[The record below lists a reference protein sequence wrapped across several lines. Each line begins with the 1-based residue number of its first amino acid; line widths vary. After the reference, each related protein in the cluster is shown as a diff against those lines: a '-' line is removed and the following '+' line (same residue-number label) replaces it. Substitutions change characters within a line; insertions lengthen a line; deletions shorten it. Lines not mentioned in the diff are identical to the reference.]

1 VPDPVW
7 LPGVVGSKDLQEL
20 SMPDFSGM
28 TSLNPGYRALVLGAS
43 GGIGGALVAAIKGD
57 PSCGGVVE
65 LSRSRD
71 GFDITNDASIAA
83 AAARLSETDLKFDLV
98 LCATGA
104 LVIDGNGPEKTIK
117 AVQGDVMAAQFALNA
132 IGPALALKYFA
143 PLLSNEGK
151 SVFATLS
158 ARVGSIGD
166 NKLGGWIS
174 YRAAKAALN
183 QITRT
188 SAIEIARLRPKS
200 VVVALHPGSVD
211 TGFSG
216 GFSKGHDRIQPSESV
231 ARMLSVLD
239 GLGPAETGGFF
250 AYDGQPIEW

>member
-1 VPDPVW
+1 M
-7 LPGVVGSKDLQEL
+7 S
-20 SMPDFSGM
+20 DFSGM

-43 GGIGGALVAAIKGD
+43 GGIGRAFAAAIKAD
-57 PSCGGVVE
+57 PACGGVTE

-71 GFDITNDASIAA
+71 EFDITDEASVGAA
-83 AAARLSETDLKFDLV
+83 AVRFSEAGQKFDLIV
-98 LCATGA
+98 CATGA
-104 LVIDGNGPEKTIK
+104 LVVNGNGPEKTIK
-117 AVQGDVMAAQFALNA
+117 AISADVMAAQFALNA
-132 IGPALALKYFA
+132 IGPALALKHFA

-174 YRAAKAALN
+174 YRSAKSALN

-188 SAIEIARLRPKS
+188 SAIEIGRLRPKS

-216 GFSKGHDRIQPSESV
+216 GFSKAHDKIQPTESV
-231 ARMLSVLD
+231 AMMLSVLD
-239 GLGPAETGGFF
+239 GLEPAQTGGFF

>member
-1 VPDPVW
+1 
-7 LPGVVGSKDLQEL
+7 
-20 SMPDFSGM
+20 MPDFSGM
-28 TSLNPGYRALVLGAS
+28 TTLNPGYRALVLGSS
-43 GGIGGALVAAIKGD
+43 GGIGGTFVEAIKAD
-57 PSCGGVVE
+57 PACGSVVE
-65 LSRSRD
+65 MSRSRD
-71 GFDITNDASIAA
+71 GFDITDEASVGA
-83 AAARLSETDLKFDLV
+83 AAARLSEAELKFDLV
-98 LCATGA
+98 ICATGA

-117 AVQGDVMAAQFALNA
+117 AIQADVMAAQFALNA

-174 YRAAKAALN
+174 YRSAKAALN
-183 QITRT
+183 QVTRT
-188 SAIEIARLRPKS
+188 SAIEIARLRPKG

-216 GFSKGHDRIQPSESV
+216 GFSKGHDRIQPSDSV
-231 ARMLSVLD
+231 AMMLSVLD
-239 GLGPAETGGFF
+239 QLEPAQTGGFF
-250 AYDGQPIEW
+250 AYDGQPVEW

>member
-1 VPDPVW
+1 M
-7 LPGVVGSKDLQEL
+7 GSNDLQEFA
-20 SMPDFSGM
+20 MPEFTGM
-28 TSLNPGYRALVLGAS
+28 TSLNYGYRALVLGAS
-43 GGIGGALVAAIKGD
+43 GGIGGAFVAAIKAD
-57 PSCGGVVE
+57 PACGGVTE

-71 GFDITNDASIAA
+71 GFDITDDGSVATAA
-83 AAARLSETDLKFDLV
+83 AKLSQEGLKFDLI

-117 AVQGDVMAAQFALNA
+117 AIQGGVMAAQFALNA
-132 IGPALALKYFA
+132 IGPALALKYFG

-174 YRAAKAALN
+174 YRSAKAALN

-188 SAIEIARLRPKS
+188 TAIEISRLRPKS

-216 GFSKGHDRIQPSESV
+216 GFSKTHDKIQPTESV
-231 ARMLSVLD
+231 AMMLSVLD
-239 GLGPAETGGFF
+239 GLEPAQTGGFF

>member
-1 VPDPVW
+1 
-7 LPGVVGSKDLQEL
+7 
-20 SMPDFSGM
+20 MTDFSGM

-43 GGIGGALVAAIKGD
+43 GGIGGALVEAIKAD
-57 PSCGGVVE
+57 PACGSVVE

-71 GFDITNDASIAA
+71 GFDITDEASVRAA
-83 AAARLSETDLKFDLV
+83 AVRLSEAELKFDLV
-98 LCATGA
+98 ICATGA

-117 AVQGDVMAAQFALNA
+117 AIQADVMAAQFALNA
-132 IGPALALKYFA
+132 IGPALALKYFG

-174 YRAAKAALN
+174 YRSAKAALN

-200 VVVALHPGSVD
+200 VVVTLHPGSVD

-216 GFSKGHDRIQPSESV
+216 GISKGHDRIQPSESV

-239 GLGPAETGGFF
+239 RLEPAQTGGFF

>member
-1 VPDPVW
+1 
-7 LPGVVGSKDLQEL
+7 
-20 SMPDFSGM
+20 MTDFAGM
-28 TSLNPGYRALVLGAS
+28 TSLNTGYRALVLGAS
-43 GGIGGALVAAIKGD
+43 GGIGSAFVSALRADPRCGAVI
-57 PSCGGVVE
+57 E

-71 GFDITNDASIAA
+71 GFDITNEESVAA
-83 AAARLSETDLKFDLV
+83 AAARLAETALKFDLV

-104 LVIDGNGPEKTIK
+104 LIIEGNGPEKSIK
-117 AVQGDVMAAQFALNA
+117 AIQGDVMAAQFVLNA

-174 YRAAKAALN
+174 YRSAKAALN
-183 QITRT
+183 QITHT
-188 SAIEIARLRPKS
+188 SAIEIARLRPQS

-216 GFSKGHDRIQPSESV
+216 GVSKGHDRIQPDESV
-231 ARMLSVLD
+231 AMMLSVLD
-239 GLGPAETGGFF
+239 GLEPAQTGGFF
-250 AYDGQPIEW
+250 AYDGQSIEW

>member
-1 VPDPVW
+1 
-7 LPGVVGSKDLQEL
+7 
-20 SMPDFSGM
+20 MPDFSGM
-28 TSLNPGYRALVLGAS
+28 TTLNPGYRALVLGSS
-43 GGIGGALVAAIKGD
+43 GGIGGAFVEAIKAD
-57 PSCGGVVE
+57 PACGSVVE
-65 LSRSRD
+65 MSRSRD
-71 GFDITNDASIAA
+71 GFDITDEASVGA
-83 AAARLSETDLKFDLV
+83 AAARLSEAELKFDLV
-98 LCATGA
+98 ICATGA

-117 AVQGDVMAAQFALNA
+117 AIQADVMAAQFALNA

-174 YRAAKAALN
+174 YRSAKAALN
-183 QITRT
+183 QVTRT
-188 SAIEIARLRPKS
+188 SAIEIARLRPKG

-216 GFSKGHDRIQPSESV
+216 GFSKGHDRIQPSDSV
-231 ARMLSVLD
+231 AMMLSVLD
-239 GLGPAETGGFF
+239 QLEPAQTGGFF
-250 AYDGQPIEW
+250 AYDGQPVEW

>member
-1 VPDPVW
+1 
-7 LPGVVGSKDLQEL
+7 
-20 SMPDFSGM
+20 MPDFSGM
-28 TSLNPGYRALVLGAS
+28 TTLNPGYRALVLGSS
-43 GGIGGALVAAIKGD
+43 GGIGGAFVEALKAD
-57 PSCGGVVE
+57 PACGSVVE
-65 LSRSRD
+65 MSRSRD
-71 GFDITNDASIAA
+71 GFDITDEASVGA
-83 AAARLSETDLKFDLV
+83 AAARLSEAELKFDLV
-98 LCATGA
+98 ICATGA

-117 AVQGDVMAAQFALNA
+117 AIQADVMAAQFALNA

-174 YRAAKAALN
+174 YRSAKAALN
-183 QITRT
+183 QVTRT
-188 SAIEIARLRPKS
+188 SAIEIARLRPKG

-216 GFSKGHDRIQPSESV
+216 GFSKGHDRIQPSDSV
-231 ARMLSVLD
+231 AMMLSVLD
-239 GLGPAETGGFF
+239 QLEPAQTGGFF
-250 AYDGQPIEW
+250 AYDGQPVEW

>member
-1 VPDPVW
+1 M
-7 LPGVVGSKDLQEL
+7 S
-20 SMPDFSGM
+20 DFSGM

-43 GGIGGALVAAIKGD
+43 GGIGSAFVSAIKAD
-57 PSCGGVVE
+57 PSCGSMFE
-65 LSRSRD
+65 LSCSRD
-71 GFDITNDASIAA
+71 GFDITDDGSVGA
-83 AAARLSETDLKFDLV
+83 AAARFSEAGQKFDLI

-104 LVIDGNGPEKTIK
+104 LVISGNGPEKTIK
-117 AVQGDVMAAQFALNA
+117 AIQPDVMAAQFALNA
-132 IGPALALKYFA
+132 IGPALALKHFG
-143 PLLSNEGK
+143 PLLSNDGK

-174 YRAAKAALN
+174 YRSAKAALN

-216 GFSKGHDRIQPSESV
+216 GFSKAHDKIQPAESV
-231 ARMLSVLD
+231 AMMLSVLN
-239 GLGPAETGGFF
+239 GLEPSQTGGFF

>member
-1 VPDPVW
+1 
-7 LPGVVGSKDLQEL
+7 
-20 SMPDFSGM
+20 MTDFSGM
-28 TSLNPGYRALVLGAS
+28 TSLNPGYRALVLGGS
-43 GGIGGALVAAIKGD
+43 GGIGGALVEAIKAD
-57 PSCGGVVE
+57 PACGSVVE
-65 LSRSRD
+65 LSRSRN
-71 GFDITNDASIAA
+71 GFDITDEASVGA
-83 AAARLSETDLKFDLV
+83 AAARLSEAELKFDLV
-98 LCATGA
+98 ICATGA
-104 LVIDGNGPEKTIK
+104 LVIDGNGPEKTIR
-117 AVQGDVMAAQFALNA
+117 AIQAHVMAAQFALNA
-132 IGPALALKYFA
+132 IGPALALKYFG

-174 YRAAKAALN
+174 YRSAKAALN

-200 VVVALHPGSVD
+200 VVVTLHPGSVD

-216 GFSKGHDRIQPSESV
+216 GISKGHDRIQPSESV

-239 GLGPAETGGFF
+239 RLEPAQTGGFF

>member
-1 VPDPVW
+1 
-7 LPGVVGSKDLQEL
+7 
-20 SMPDFSGM
+20 MPDFSGM
-28 TSLNPGYRALVLGAS
+28 TTLNPGYRALVLGSS
-43 GGIGGALVAAIKGD
+43 GGIGGAFVEAIKAD
-57 PSCGGVVE
+57 PACGSVVE
-65 LSRSRD
+65 MSRSRD
-71 GFDITNDASIAA
+71 GFDITDEASVGA
-83 AAARLSETDLKFDLV
+83 AAARLSEAELKFDLV
-98 LCATGA
+98 ICATGA

-117 AVQGDVMAAQFALNA
+117 AIQADVMAAQFALNA

-174 YRAAKAALN
+174 YRSAKASLN
-183 QITRT
+183 QVTRT
-188 SAIEIARLRPKS
+188 SAIEIARLRPKG

-216 GFSKGHDRIQPSESV
+216 GFSKGHDRIQPSDSV
-231 ARMLSVLD
+231 AMMLSVLD
-239 GLGPAETGGFF
+239 QLEPAQTGGFF
-250 AYDGQPIEW
+250 AYDGQPVEW

>member
-1 VPDPVW
+1 M
-7 LPGVVGSKDLQEL
+7 S
-20 SMPDFSGM
+20 DFSGM

-43 GGIGGALVAAIKGD
+43 GGIGGAFAAAIKAD
-57 PSCGGVVE
+57 PACGSVTE

-71 GFDITNDASIAA
+71 GFDITDDAAVGS
-83 AAARLSETDLKFDLV
+83 AAARLSDADLKFDLI

-117 AVQGDVMAAQFALNA
+117 AIQGDVMAAQFALNA

-174 YRAAKAALN
+174 YRSAKAALN
-183 QITRT
+183 QITQRRR
-188 SAIEIARLRPKS
+188 SRLLASGRKVLSSRCIPARSIPAFQVGSRKGMTGS
-200 VVVALHPGSVD
+200 SRRKALP
-211 TGFSG
+211 
-216 GFSKGHDRIQPSESV
+216 
-231 ARMLSVLD
+231 
-239 GLGPAETGGFF
+239 
-250 AYDGQPIEW
+250 

>member
-1 VPDPVW
+1 M
-7 LPGVVGSKDLQEL
+7 S
-20 SMPDFSGM
+20 DFSGM

-43 GGIGGALVAAIKGD
+43 GGIGGAFVAAIKAD
-57 PSCGGVVE
+57 PACGSVVE

-71 GFDITNDASIAA
+71 GFDITDEASVSAA
-83 AAARLSETDLKFDLV
+83 AVRLSEAELKFDLV
-98 LCATGA
+98 ICATGA

-117 AVQGDVMAAQFALNA
+117 AIQADVMAAQFALNA
-132 IGPALALKYFA
+132 IGPALALKYFG

-174 YRAAKAALN
+174 YRSAKAALN

-188 SAIEIARLRPKS
+188 SAIEIARLRPKG
-200 VVVALHPGSVD
+200 VVVTLHPGSVD

-231 ARMLSVLD
+231 AMMLSVLD
-239 GLGPAETGGFF
+239 RLEPAQTGGFF

>member
-1 VPDPVW
+1 M
-7 LPGVVGSKDLQEL
+7 SA
-20 SMPDFSGM
+20 FSGM

-43 GGIGGALVAAIKGD
+43 GGIGGAFAAAIKAD
-57 PSCGGVVE
+57 PACGSVTE
-65 LSRSRD
+65 LSRSLD
-71 GFDITNDASIAA
+71 GFDITDDAAVGS
-83 AAARLSETDLKFDLV
+83 AAARLSDAGLKFDLI

-117 AVQGDVMAAQFALNA
+117 AIQGDVMAAQFALNA
-132 IGPALALKYFA
+132 IGPALALKHFA
-143 PLLSNEGK
+143 PLLSTEGK

-174 YRAAKAALN
+174 YRSAKSALN

-200 VVVALHPGSVD
+200 VVVAMHPGTVD

-216 GFSKGHDRIQPSESV
+216 GFSKGHDRIQPAESV
-231 ARMLSVLD
+231 AMMLSVLD
-239 GLGPAETGGFF
+239 RLEPAQTGGFF

>member
-1 VPDPVW
+1 M
-7 LPGVVGSKDLQEL
+7 SA
-20 SMPDFSGM
+20 FSGM

-43 GGIGGALVAAIKGD
+43 GGIGGAFAAAIKAD
-57 PSCGGVVE
+57 PACGSLTE

-71 GFDITNDASIAA
+71 GFDITDDAAVGS
-83 AAARLSETDLKFDLV
+83 AAARLSEAGLKFDLI

-117 AVQGDVMAAQFALNA
+117 AIQGDVMAAQFALNA
-132 IGPALALKYFA
+132 IGPALALKHFA
-143 PLLSNEGK
+143 PLLSTEGK

-174 YRAAKAALN
+174 YRSAKAALN

-200 VVVALHPGSVD
+200 VVVAMHPGTVD

-216 GFSKGHDRIQPSESV
+216 GFSKGHDRIQPAESV
-231 ARMLSVLD
+231 AMMLSVLD
-239 GLGPAETGGFF
+239 RLEPAQTGGFF

>member
-1 VPDPVW
+1 M
-7 LPGVVGSKDLQEL
+7 GSKDLQEYRM
-20 SMPDFSGM
+20 SQFSGM

-43 GGIGGALVAAIKGD
+43 GGIGGALAAAIKAD
-57 PSCGGVVE
+57 TACGSLVE

-71 GFDITNDASIAA
+71 GLDITDDASVAA
-83 AAARLSETDLKFDLV
+83 AASRISEAGLKFDLIF
-98 LCATGA
+98 CATGA
-104 LVIDGNGPEKTIK
+104 LVINGNGPEKTIK
-117 AVQGDVMAAQFALNA
+117 AVQADVMAAQFALNA
-132 IGPALALKYFA
+132 IGPALALKHFG

-174 YRAAKAALN
+174 YRSAKAALN

-216 GFSKGHDRIQPSESV
+216 GFSKGHDRIQPAES
-231 ARMLSVLD
+231 AAMMLSVLD
-239 GLGPAETGGFF
+239 RLEPAQTGGFF
-250 AYDGQPIEW
+250 AYDSQPIEW

>member
-1 VPDPVW
+1 
-7 LPGVVGSKDLQEL
+7 
-20 SMPDFSGM
+20 
-28 TSLNPGYRALVLGAS
+28 
-43 GGIGGALVAAIKGD
+43 
-57 PSCGGVVE
+57 
-65 LSRSRD
+65 
-71 GFDITNDASIAA
+71 
-83 AAARLSETDLKFDLV
+83 LKFDLV
-98 LCATGA
+98 ICATGA

-117 AVQGDVMAAQFALNA
+117 AIQAHVMAAQFALNA
-132 IGPALALKYFA
+132 IGPALALKYFG

-174 YRAAKAALN
+174 YRSAKAALN

-200 VVVALHPGSVD
+200 VVVTLHPGSVD

-216 GFSKGHDRIQPSESV
+216 GISKGHDRIQPSESV

-239 GLGPAETGGFF
+239 RLEPAQTGGFF
-250 AYDGQPIEW
+250 AYDGQPIVW

>member
-1 VPDPVW
+1 
-7 LPGVVGSKDLQEL
+7 
-20 SMPDFSGM
+20 MPDFSGM
-28 TSLNPGYRALVLGAS
+28 TTLNPGYRALVLGSS
-43 GGIGGALVAAIKGD
+43 GGIGGAFVEAIKAD
-57 PSCGGVVE
+57 PACGSVVE
-65 LSRSRD
+65 MSRSRD
-71 GFDITNDASIAA
+71 GFDITDEASVGA
-83 AAARLSETDLKFDLV
+83 AAARLSEAELKFDLV
-98 LCATGA
+98 ICATGA

-117 AVQGDVMAAQFALNA
+117 AIQADVMAAQFALNA

-174 YRAAKAALN
+174 YRSAKAALN
-183 QITRT
+183 QVTRT
-188 SAIEIARLRPKS
+188 SAIEIARLRPKG

-216 GFSKGHDRIQPSESV
+216 GFSKVHDRIQPSDSV
-231 ARMLSVLD
+231 AMMLSVLD
-239 GLGPAETGGFF
+239 QLEPAQTGGFF
-250 AYDGQPIEW
+250 AYDGQPVEW

>member
-1 VPDPVW
+1 
-7 LPGVVGSKDLQEL
+7 
-20 SMPDFSGM
+20 MPDFSGM
-28 TSLNPGYRALVLGAS
+28 TTLNPGYRALVLGSS
-43 GGIGGALVAAIKGD
+43 GGIGGAFVEAIKAD
-57 PSCGGVVE
+57 PACGSVVE

-71 GFDITNDASIAA
+71 GFDLTDEPSVGA
-83 AAARLSETDLKFDLV
+83 AAARLSEAELKFDLV
-98 LCATGA
+98 ICATGA

-117 AVQGDVMAAQFALNA
+117 AIQADVMAAQFALNA

-174 YRAAKAALN
+174 YRSAKAALN
-183 QITRT
+183 QVTRT
-188 SAIEIARLRPKS
+188 SAIEIARLRPKG

-216 GFSKGHDRIQPSESV
+216 GFSKGHDRIQPSDSV
-231 ARMLSVLD
+231 AMMLSVLD
-239 GLGPAETGGFF
+239 QLEPAQTGGFF
-250 AYDGQPIEW
+250 AYDGQPVEW

>member
-1 VPDPVW
+1 M
-7 LPGVVGSKDLQEL
+7 SA
-20 SMPDFSGM
+20 FSGM

-43 GGIGGALVAAIKGD
+43 GGIGGAFAAAIKAD
-57 PSCGGVVE
+57 PACGSVTE

-71 GFDITNDASIAA
+71 GFDITDDAAVGS
-83 AAARLSETDLKFDLV
+83 AAARLSDAGLKFDLI

-104 LVIDGNGPEKTIK
+104 LVINGNGPEKTIK
-117 AVQGDVMAAQFALNA
+117 AIQGDVMAAQFALNA
-132 IGPALALKYFA
+132 IGPALALKHFA
-143 PLLSNEGK
+143 PLLSSEGK

-174 YRAAKAALN
+174 YRSAKSALN

-200 VVVALHPGSVD
+200 VVVAMHPGTVD

-216 GFSKGHDRIQPSESV
+216 GFSKGHDRIQPAESV
-231 ARMLSVLD
+231 AMMLSVLD
-239 GLGPAETGGFF
+239 RLEPAQTGGFF

>member
-1 VPDPVW
+1 
-7 LPGVVGSKDLQEL
+7 
-20 SMPDFSGM
+20 M

-43 GGIGGALVAAIKGD
+43 GGIGGAFAAAIKAD
-57 PSCGGVVE
+57 PACGSVVE

-71 GFDITNDASIAA
+71 GFDITDEASVSAA
-83 AAARLSETDLKFDLV
+83 AALLSEAELKFDLV
-98 LCATGA
+98 ICATGA

-117 AVQGDVMAAQFALNA
+117 AIQADVMAAQFALNA
-132 IGPALALKYFA
+132 IGPALALKYFG

-174 YRAAKAALN
+174 YRSAKSALN

-216 GFSKGHDRIQPSESV
+216 GFSKAHDKIQPAESV
-231 ARMLSVLD
+231 AMMLSALD
-239 GLGPAETGGFF
+239 GLEPAQTGGFF

>member
-1 VPDPVW
+1 
-7 LPGVVGSKDLQEL
+7 
-20 SMPDFSGM
+20 MPDFSGM
-28 TSLNPGYRALVLGAS
+28 TTLNPGYRALVLGSS
-43 GGIGGALVAAIKGD
+43 GGIGGAFVEAIKAD
-57 PSCGGVVE
+57 PACGSVVE

-71 GFDITNDASIAA
+71 GLDLTDEPSVGA
-83 AAARLSETDLKFDLV
+83 AAARLSEAELKFDLV
-98 LCATGA
+98 ICATGA

-117 AVQGDVMAAQFALNA
+117 AIQADVMAAQFALNA

-174 YRAAKAALN
+174 YRSAKAALN

-188 SAIEIARLRPKS
+188 SAIEIARLRPKG

-216 GFSKGHDRIQPSESV
+216 GFSKGHDRIQPSDSV
-231 ARMLSVLD
+231 AMMLSVLD
-239 GLGPAETGGFF
+239 QLEPAQTGGFF
-250 AYDGQPIEW
+250 AYDGQPVEW

>member
-1 VPDPVW
+1 M
-7 LPGVVGSKDLQEL
+7 S
-20 SMPDFSGM
+20 DFSGM

-43 GGIGGALVAAIKGD
+43 GGIGGAFVAAIKAD
-57 PSCGGVVE
+57 PACGSVVE

-71 GFDITNDASIAA
+71 GFDITDEASVSA
-83 AAARLSETDLKFDLV
+83 AAARLSEAELKFDLV
-98 LCATGA
+98 ICATGA

-117 AVQGDVMAAQFALNA
+117 AIQADVMAAQFALNA
-132 IGPALALKYFA
+132 IGPALALKYFG

-151 SVFATLS
+151 GVFATLS

-174 YRAAKAALN
+174 YRSAKAALN

-188 SAIEIARLRPKS
+188 SAIEIARLRPKG
-200 VVVALHPGSVD
+200 VVVTLHPGSVD
-211 TGFSG
+211 TGFSV

-231 ARMLSVLD
+231 AMMLSVLD
-239 GLGPAETGGFF
+239 RLEPAQTGGFF

>member
-1 VPDPVW
+1 M
-7 LPGVVGSKDLQEL
+7 S
-20 SMPDFSGM
+20 DFSGM

-43 GGIGGALVAAIKGD
+43 GGIGGAFTAAVKGD
-57 PSCGGVVE
+57 PNCGSVTE

-71 GFDITNDASIAA
+71 GLDITDDAAVGA
-83 AAARLSETDLKFDLV
+83 AAARLSEAGLKFDLI

-104 LVIDGNGPEKTIK
+104 LVIHGNGPEKTIK
-117 AVQGDVMAAQFALNA
+117 AIQADVMAAQFALNA
-132 IGPALALKYFA
+132 IGPALALKHFS
-143 PLLSNEGK
+143 PLLSNDGK
-151 SVFATLS
+151 SLFASLS

-174 YRAAKAALN
+174 YRSAKAALN

-200 VVVALHPGSVD
+200 VVVAMHPGTVD

-216 GFSKGHDRIQPSESV
+216 GFSKGHDRIQPAESV
-231 ARMLSVLD
+231 AMMLSVLD
-239 GLGPAETGGFF
+239 RLEPAQTGGFF

>member
-1 VPDPVW
+1 M
-7 LPGVVGSKDLQEL
+7 SA
-20 SMPDFSGM
+20 FSGM

-43 GGIGGALVAAIKGD
+43 GGIGGAFAAAIKAD
-57 PSCGGVVE
+57 PACGSVTE
-65 LSRSRD
+65 LSRSHD
-71 GFDITNDASIAA
+71 GFDITDDAAVGS
-83 AAARLSETDLKFDLV
+83 AAARLSDAGLKFDLI

-117 AVQGDVMAAQFALNA
+117 AIQGDVMAAQFALNA
-132 IGPALALKYFA
+132 IGPALALKHFA
-143 PLLSNEGK
+143 PLLSSEGK

-174 YRAAKAALN
+174 YRSAKSALN

-188 SAIEIARLRPKS
+188 SAIEVARLRPKS
-200 VVVALHPGSVD
+200 VVVAMHPGTVD

-216 GFSKGHDRIQPSESV
+216 GFSKGHDRIQPAESV
-231 ARMLSVLD
+231 AKMLSVLD
-239 GLGPAETGGFF
+239 RLEPAQTGGFF